1 MPRTPARDRPGPR
14 DLEIVESH
22 RRRTDA
28 GSFHW
33 KDVAKAF
40 RRQRCSCYYC
50 GLPFPYF
57 RTRGKPGIRT
67 SWFQIEHKTPISRGG
82 TNDPANLCLACK
94 TCNRLKGTKTEEE
107 FLRGKPPGYLENLTN
122 RRPEE
127 SKPQRVDSGAR
138 GQTRAA
144 SEGGN
149 RLAPIPLTGG
159 PCRSHDE
166 TSRVPQ
172 AESRGGIRDGASPS
186 NA

>member
-40 RRQRCSCYYC
+40 RRQRWSCYYC

-107 FLRGKPPGYLENLTN
+107 FLRGKPPGYLEKEEDLS
-122 RRPEE
+122 RQMGRPVKINPAADPEFQSIVRQYLSQLDAKYGESLDAAKEE
-127 SKPQRVDSGAR
+127 IKATFAKSAQ
-138 GQTRAA
+138 
-144 SEGGN
+144 
-149 RLAPIPLTGG
+149 
-159 PCRSHDE
+159 
-166 TSRVPQ
+166 
-172 AESRGGIRDGASPS
+172 
-186 NA
+186 